1 MSAKRSKEKW
11 EKTMGTFLSER
22 ELSELTAP
30 DNTTFPSPVPLQMVS
45 NGEFNPLPQTEEQR
59 KVEGRLKELADEH
72 GRRLGFDRR
81 RFLRSSCGMAAAF
94 VAMNDVFG
102 RVFNVDPAEAREPEV
117 GAARAEALSKQFI
130 FDDQLHF
137 VRDDYGWE
145 GILGIGQYAAE
156 NWNPALKSSLGMGMD
171 RIKFENFVKE
181 VYLDSDTTVGLL
193 SGAPFDDPNKWF
205 LTSDQIKAAADDV
218 NGLAGTKRLLYHSM
232 ITPKQPG
239 WMDAVDHAIEV
250 LHPTSWKSYT
260 IGDPLSPATTK
271 YPWRLDDEKLMYP
284 FYEKAVK
291 AGITTLCIHKG
302 LLPKDYET
310 SIPGGGWRYATVDDV
325 GKAAKDWPQM
335 NFVIYHSALRAF
347 VENPV
352 DDLAEF
358 ERTGYVRWTSDL
370 AAIPDKFGVTNVYA
384 ELGTCLAVSVVTN
397 PRFCAAFMGTLIKG
411 LGYDHVLWGTDSVF
425 YGSPQWQ
432 IEAFRRL
439 EIPDDMQK
447 KHGFAPLGAADGP
460 VKSAILGFNGAR
472 HYHLDLRAAMN
483 DMPFDGIAKQKAAYL
498 QNGGNPSNAAYGYV
512 VKAG

>member
-1 MSAKRSKEKW
+1 
-11 EKTMGTFLSER
+11 MGTFLSER
-22 ELSELTAP
+22 ELNELTAP
-30 DNTTFPSPVPLQMVS
+30 DNSAFPSPVPLQMVS
-45 NGEFNPLPQTEEQR
+45 NGEFNPLPQTEQQR
-59 KVEGRLKELADEH
+59 KVEGRLKELADQH
-72 GRRLGFDRR
+72 GPRLGLDRR
-81 RFLRSSCGMAAAF
+81 RFLRSTCGMAAAF
-94 VAMNDVFG
+94 LAMNDVFG
-102 RVFNVDPAEAREPEV
+102 RVFTVDPAEAREPEM
-117 GAARAEALSKQFI
+117 GAARAASLSKQFI

-145 GILGIGQYAAE
+145 GILGIGQYAAD

-205 LTSDQIKAAADDV
+205 LTSDQIKAAADAV
-218 NGLAGTKRLLYHSM
+218 NTLAGTKRLLYHSM

-271 YPWRLDDEKLMYP
+271 YPWRLDDEQLMYP
-284 FYEKAVK
+284 FYEKAVR
-291 AGITTLCIHKG
+291 AGINTLCIHKG

-358 ERTGYVRWTSDL
+358 DRTGYVRWTSDL
-370 AAIPDKFGVTNVYA
+370 AAIPEKFGVTNVYA

-439 EIPDDMQK
+439 EIPEDMQK
-447 KHGFAPLGAADGP
+447 KYGFAPLGAADGA

-483 DMPFDGIAKQKAAYL
+483 DMPFDGLAKQKAAYL
-498 QNGGNPSNAAYGYV
+498 EQGRIPTNAAYGYV
-512 VKAG
+512 VKTG

>member
-1 MSAKRSKEKW
+1 
-11 EKTMGTFLSER
+11 MGTFLSER
-22 ELSELTAP
+22 ELSGLTAP
-30 DNTTFPSPVPLQMVS
+30 DNEAFPSPVPLQMVS
-45 NGEFNPLPQTEEQR
+45 NGEFNPLPQTEQQR
-59 KVEGRLKELADEH
+59 KVEFRLKELADQH
-72 GRRLGFDRR
+72 GPRLGLDRR
-81 RFLRSSCGMAAAF
+81 RFLRSTCGMAAVF

-102 RVFNVDPAEAREPEV
+102 RVFNVDPAEAKEPEM
-117 GAARAEALSKQFI
+117 GAARAAALSKQFI
-130 FDDQLHF
+130 LDDQLHF

-145 GILGIGQYAAE
+145 GILGIGQYAAD

-205 LTSDQIKAAADDV
+205 LTSDQIKAAADAV
-218 NGLAGTKRLLYHSM
+218 NTLAGTKRLLYHSLV
-232 ITPKQPG
+232 TPKQPG

-284 FYEKAVK
+284 FYEKAVR
-291 AGITTLCIHKG
+291 AGINTLCIHKG

-335 NFVIYHSALRAF
+335 NFVIYHAALRAF

-370 AAIPDKFGVTNVYA
+370 AAIPEKFGVTNVYA

-411 LGYDHVLWGTDSVF
+411 LGSDHVLWGTDSVF

-447 KHGFAPLGAADGP
+447 KYGFAPLGAADGA

-472 HYHLDLRAAMN
+472 LYHLDLRAAMN
-483 DMPFDGIAKQKAAYL
+483 DTPSDGIAKQKATYL
-498 QNGGNPSNAAYGYV
+498 ENGVTPSNAAYGYV
-512 VKAG
+512 VKTG

>member
-1 MSAKRSKEKW
+1 MILGMTTKHSKRKGEKA
-11 EKTMGTFLSER
+11 MGTFLSER
-22 ELSELTAP
+22 ELRELTAP
-30 DNTTFPSPVPLQMVS
+30 DNITFPSPVPLQMVS
-45 NGEFNPLPQTEEQR
+45 NGEFNPLPQTEQQR
-59 KVEGRLKELADEH
+59 QVEDRLKELADQH
-72 GRRLGFDRR
+72 GRRLGLDRR
-81 RFLRSSCGMAAAF
+81 RFLRTTCGMAAAF

-102 RVFNVDPAEAREPEV
+102 KVFEVDPAEAKEPEM
-117 GAARAEALSKQFI
+117 GAARAAALSKQFI

-145 GILGIGQYAAE
+145 GILGIGQYAAD
-156 NWNPALKSSLGMGMD
+156 NWNPALKQTLGMGMD

-218 NGLAGTKRLLYHSM
+218 NALAGTKRLLYHSM

-271 YPWRLDDEKLMYP
+271 YPWRLDDEQLMYP
-284 FYEKAVK
+284 FYEKAVR
-291 AGITTLCIHKG
+291 AGINTLCIHKG

-358 ERTGYVRWTSDL
+358 DRTGYVRWTSDL
-370 AAIPDKFGVTNVYA
+370 AAIPEKFGVTNVYA
-384 ELGTCLAVSVVTN
+384 ELGTCLAVSVVTSA
-397 PRFCAAFMGTLIKG
+397 PRS
-411 LGYDHVLWGTDSVF
+411 W
-425 YGSPQWQ
+425 
-432 IEAFRRL
+432 
-439 EIPDDMQK
+439 
-447 KHGFAPLGAADGP
+447 
-460 VKSAILGFNGAR
+460 AR
-472 HYHLDLRAAMN
+472 
-483 DMPFDGIAKQKAAYL
+483 
-498 QNGGNPSNAAYGYV
+498 
-512 VKAG
+512 